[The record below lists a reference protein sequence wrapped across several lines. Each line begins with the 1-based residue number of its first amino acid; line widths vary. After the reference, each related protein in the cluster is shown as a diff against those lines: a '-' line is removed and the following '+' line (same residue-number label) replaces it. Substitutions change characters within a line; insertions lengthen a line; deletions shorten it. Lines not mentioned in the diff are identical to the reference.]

1 MNMTLPQAVSIY
13 SSIVKLEENEI
24 YLQAKAISI
33 AFSQNAGKILY
44 DMKMKEL
51 YQVQDNDNLTYSEE
65 DLKAS
70 EEKAKKYLRKE

>member
-33 AFSQNAGKILY
+33 AFSHDAGKILY

-51 YQVQDNDNLTYSEE
+51 YQVQNNDNLTYSEE